1 MTNSLLLKIAH
12 LELFYLLKIVIFHSY
27 VSVPEGMH
35 VYMIVYIFKKY
46 HKYHLSFA
54 IYLSYIN
61 PHFI

>member
-27 VSVPEGMH
+27 VSVQEGMYL
-35 VYMIVYIFKKY
+35 YMIVCFYIKY

-61 PHFI
+61 HHFI